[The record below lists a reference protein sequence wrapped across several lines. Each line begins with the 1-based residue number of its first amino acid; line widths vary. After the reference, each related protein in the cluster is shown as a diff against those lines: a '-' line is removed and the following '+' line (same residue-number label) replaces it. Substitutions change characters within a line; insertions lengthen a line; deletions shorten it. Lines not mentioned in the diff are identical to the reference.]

1 MVHTLEIL
9 VYCDVCDE
17 VKKVVDTLKYIRIP
31 LGQEGPRKNE
41 SVGVTGKMGTFFQIC
56 LQKFRW
62 LCGLT

>member
-1 MVHTLEIL
+1 MHTLEIL
-9 VYCDVCDE
+9 VYCDDCDE

-31 LGQEGPRKNE
+31 LGQECPRKNE
-41 SVGVTGKMGTFFQIC
+41 STLVTGKMGTFFQIC